1 MRQPELEI
9 LSLFS
14 TAQGTKMSNL
24 SHLSRLSIIRLL
36 KIACDLDEVRDRA
49 FTQLEGIE
57 GLEHCRDV
65 LDGPSARDKLEAH
78 CQQSVRD
85 LKLAAALLKGRES
98 NALTTITQG
107 IQDYA
112 NLTT

>member
-1 MRQPELEI
+1 MKQPQLET
-9 LSLFS
+9 LSRFS
-14 TAQGTKMSNL
+14 TAQETKMSNL
-24 SHLSRLSIIRLL
+24 SHLSIIRLL
-36 KIACDLDEVRDRA
+36 KLACDLDEVTDRA
-49 FTQLEGIE
+49 FTQLEGVE

-65 LDGPSARDKLEAH
+65 LDSLSARDKLEAH